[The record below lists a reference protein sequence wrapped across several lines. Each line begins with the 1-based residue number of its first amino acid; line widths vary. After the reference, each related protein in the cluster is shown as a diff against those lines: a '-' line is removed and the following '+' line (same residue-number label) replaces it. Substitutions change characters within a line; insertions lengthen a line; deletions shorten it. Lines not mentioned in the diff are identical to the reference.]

1 MMAPGHCNLKDF
13 EQRKL
18 ASLASRTFEMLRRG
32 SGWNHDSS
40 SSVLCM
46 VARLALPGQGPKGY
60 IDVFFNEGRSMEGKT
75 RYVPVSDIGQGEL
88 CCAETGCRMGE
99 LVGLT
104 SWLYTPSSLKGKC
117 RTGGLEPWKG
127 QREMLSTSRKSYG

>member
-46 VARLALPGQGPKGY
+46 AARLALPGQGPKGY

-75 RYVPVSDIGQGEL
+75 RYVPVSDIGQREL
-88 CCAETGCRMGE
+88 CCAETGCCMGE
-99 LVGLT
+99 FSGVDLVA
-104 SWLYTPSSLKGKC
+104 LYPIKP
-117 RTGGLEPWKG
+117 E
-127 QREMLSTSRKSYG
+127 REMSHGRPGALERAKGDVEYE